1 MEWEKFSLEN
11 KELFNKYLNN
21 YMGISDFTF
30 TNFFIWSVNREI
42 SFYEEDESLGILIKY
57 KNDDPFIFMPIGKNW
72 KNLIFKIK
80 DYFIKQNIKFQLK
93 SVTEEMLELLKKEIG
108 EKNLNIIEE
117 RDRFDYIYSVQ
128 ELIEL
133 SGKKFHKKKN
143 LINNF
148 IKNNKFEY
156 IKLDKNNINEI
167 LKLQNEWCDKNSC
180 SKDVWL
186 DGEDMGIKNI
196 VKNFEK
202 LSVVAAAIYVDNR
215 VVAFSIGEQ
224 VSSDCVVIHIEKGD
238 SNYQGSYQIMN
249 QMFLKNEFSHLTY
262 VNREEDLGIEG
273 LRQAKLSYN
282 PLKLIKKYRVEFK

>member
-30 TNFFIWSVNREI
+30 TNFFIWSGNREI

-80 DYFIKQNIKFQLK
+80 DYFIKQNIKFQIK

-148 IKNNKFEY
+148 IKNMK
-156 IKLDKNNINEI
+156 I
-167 LKLQNEWCDKNSC
+167 
-180 SKDVWL
+180 
-186 DGEDMGIKNI
+186 
-196 VKNFEK
+196 
-202 LSVVAAAIYVDNR
+202 
-215 VVAFSIGEQ
+215 
-224 VSSDCVVIHIEKGD
+224 
-238 SNYQGSYQIMN
+238 
-249 QMFLKNEFSHLTY
+249 
-262 VNREEDLGIEG
+262 
-273 LRQAKLSYN
+273 
-282 PLKLIKKYRVEFK
+282 